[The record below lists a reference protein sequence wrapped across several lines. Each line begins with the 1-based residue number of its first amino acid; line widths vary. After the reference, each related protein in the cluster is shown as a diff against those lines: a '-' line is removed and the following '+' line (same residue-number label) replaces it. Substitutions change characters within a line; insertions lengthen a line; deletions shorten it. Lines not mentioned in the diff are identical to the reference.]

1 MEENKELSINE
12 LCKNLKFK
20 NGRNEI
26 VINNETDL
34 LNYINKINQLAKD
47 FKGKKFSINEI
58 EENKD
63 MSNKFISL
71 FEYNSY
77 MYYQTISNSIIN
89 TIEPP
94 NNINI
99 KDKCYNNVFV
109 LNNILE
115 TTSKFCF
122 EIKLGHGLWDNI
134 YSQNDKNIS
143 GLKIGILKLKEQN
156 LKDISNYLVYSYPKK
171 LDAKFNWNI
180 SIANFAQ
187 KDYDI
192 LSKKYNNFR
201 KYIYY
206 YDDMDQF
213 VVPCKKRN
221 NIETKRKFQKND
233 VIGIVINS
241 NTEYI
246 KVEIFI
252 NGVLS
257 NCRIISREEN
267 ANEDNFSEID
277 DDYNIEQKKNE
288 NNILIPF
295 IEIGPNNS
303 IFIKDKPNN
312 NNYRDILSNEKIE
325 FYEKYNCSSLND
337 FIEMTT
343 EIQKIT
349 DNYLDILNK
358 IGNKI
363 FNNIP
368 SEIDKYFQQMITFF
382 NDYVFNNNTIL
393 KNKFL
398 TYLSNGINLESGN
411 IDEFKEKIK
420 ALFHIIKVCDRLENQ
435 KTHLVELIVK
445 LLIELIIESNFNLLN
460 LNNNNKNENQIKSLK
475 KYKFIL
481 CFILF
486 DSFIQEDNFCKNIF
500 NNESCFFF
508 FKEEHNFMNFCYS
521 IYNSCFYN
529 DISNDID
536 YIKSFYNNDNTFNE
550 KKFLETHFNKCL
562 ENNNLFDDF
571 IQDYKFIFQNIKK
584 NVIFQKNNIHFIFKF
599 LSHFTN
605 SENHISIINGIF
617 IPLIQNYFENAG
629 SDINKQINKLL
640 FTNNIYENSNFVI
653 PKKDEDTFLGK
664 YDINE
669 ILKKHSVFSK
679 IEINKNE
686 GKDYAIFELI
696 LYSISNYYD
705 KFIIKEKNAKS
716 VLELLKSNKIDYEN
730 NFIINKLNHLIEF
743 YQTIF
748 SVNFYVNF
756 AHYYG
761 NYLIKI
767 IRVCLKNNYL
777 DIIPYKLYL
786 KNILFILHYLYLRC
800 SFIDKN
806 NLLDPSEPRI
816 ISSILQNILKYT
828 TEFLGKISPKTSVN
842 KFSSKKKYEELISL
856 HIEILIKVLLFD
868 SASIKHSFK
877 DIKENMVLLFKHLL
891 ELYDNDN
898 FPTIYKKINYFMD
911 FLYSDNSEERIDSET
926 RKIFFKDIM
935 EKEIEDFIKMEKE
948 KKNSYIE
955 DTMYYNIFFIIYKRM
970 KNIRDSVKKLFGN
983 EELFSNNLSLSFEK
997 KYLAKFTQ
1005 ILNVL
1010 YNFFKDNKLNVFFDI
1025 RCIPFLKINSFISK
1039 TFKVLYPELIFKKLK
1054 KINEDDQSLIYNF
1067 FCQFLY
1073 ILSILLTK
1081 EDQFD
1086 FDFSYKISK
1095 NRKGFHF
1102 EEFKQNFKKFFGQPK
1117 YKDMI
1122 DFFDI
1127 LSKFFNRICKDE
1139 DTFEDKDMD
1148 DNSIEIDDKESCPI
1162 CLDYT
1167 SEKDVHLT
1175 ICNHVYHL
1183 NCLKS
1188 LLDKEFTKCALCK
1201 RPITGIKEDPSFKVN
1216 NSDEDENHP
1225 FSGGLFVNNNSTSNF
1240 LFSNN
1245 SPFRNNNDRE
1255 RRFDNINNQTSIF
1268 SNYND
1273 RHSPSALFDFNS
1285 INTSS
1290 SLFGNNSTSGGL
1302 FGNNNNNSSG
1312 TGLFGS
1318 INNNNSNGGGL
1329 FGNNN
1334 NSSGPTFGVNNNN
1347 LFGTSNNNSTG
1358 GGLFGTSNN
1367 NSNGGGLF
1375 GTNNNNSSCGGLFR
1389 TSNNNSSGGGLFGT
1403 SNNNSSGGGLFGT
1416 NNNNSS
1422 GGGLFGTNNNNSSG
1436 GGLFGTSNNN
1446 STGGSL
1452 FGTNNNNSSDGGL
1465 FGTSNNNNN
1474 LFGISNSNNPFSNRN
1489 NNNSNRGGLFGNT
1502 NNNNSEFF

>member
-1 MEENKELSINE
+1 MEEKKEISINE

-20 NGRNEI
+20 NGRNEFA
-26 VINNETDL
+26 INNETDL

-47 FKGKKFSINEI
+47 FKGKKYSENEI
-58 EENKD
+58 EEDKD
-63 MSNKFISL
+63 ISNKFISL

-77 MYYQTISNSIIN
+77 MYYQTISNNIIN

-94 NNINI
+94 NNTNI

-109 LNNILE
+109 LKKIPE
-115 TTSKFCF
+115 TKSKFCF

-134 YSQNDKNIS
+134 YSKNDKNIS

-156 LKDISNYLVYSYPKK
+156 LKDISNYLVYSYPSK

-180 SIANFAQ
+180 SITNFTQ

-192 LSKKYNNFR
+192 LSEKYNNFK

-206 YDDMDQF
+206 YDDMNQL
-213 VVPCKKRN
+213 VVPCKKEN
-221 NIETKRKFQKND
+221 NIEIKRKFQKND
-233 VIGIVINS
+233 VIGVVINS

-252 NGVLS
+252 NGVLA
-257 NCRIISREEN
+257 NYRIISKEEN
-267 ANEDNFSEID
+267 ENENIFSDID
-277 DDYNIEQKKNE
+277 DDYNIEKKKNE

-312 NNYRDILSNEKIE
+312 NNYREIISNEKME

-337 FIEMTT
+337 FIEMTN
-343 EIQKIT
+343 EAQKIA

-363 FNNIP
+363 FNSIP
-368 SEIDKYFQQMITFF
+368 SEINKYFQQMIIFF
-382 NDYVFNNNTIL
+382 NNYVFNNNTIL

-398 TYLSNGINLESGN
+398 NYLSNGINLETGN

-420 ALFHIIKVCDRLENQ
+420 ALFHIIKLCDRLENQ

-460 LNNNNKNENQIKSLK
+460 LNNDNKNENQIKNLK
-475 KYKFIL
+475 KYKFVL

-486 DSFIQEDNFCKNIF
+486 DSFIQEDNFCKNLF
-500 NNESCFFF
+500 CNESCFFF

-529 DISNDID
+529 DISNKID
-536 YIKSFYNNDNTFNE
+536 YIKSFYNNDNTFDE
-550 KKFLETHFNKCL
+550 KKFLESHFNKYL
-562 ENNNLFDDF
+562 ENNNLFDDL

-584 NVIFQKNNIHFIFKF
+584 NIIFQKNNIHFIFKF

-617 IPLIQNYFENAG
+617 IPLIHNYFENAG
-629 SDINKQINKLL
+629 SDINNQINKLL
-640 FTNNIYENSNFVI
+640 YTNNIYENSNLVI
-653 PKKDEDTFLGK
+653 PKKGEDTFLGK

-669 ILKKHSVFSK
+669 ILRKHSIFSR

-686 GKDYAIFELI
+686 GKEYVIFELI

-716 VLELLKSNKIDYEN
+716 VLKLLKKNEIDYKD
-730 NFIINKLNHLIEF
+730 NFIINKLNHAIEF
-743 YQTIF
+743 YQIIF
-748 SVNFYVNF
+748 SVKFYVSF

-786 KNILFILHYLYLRC
+786 KNIIFILHYLYLRC
-800 SFIDKN
+800 SFINRN
-806 NLLDPSEPRI
+806 NLLDPREPII

-828 TEFLGKISPKTSVN
+828 TEFLGKISNKTSEN
-842 KFSSKKKYEELISL
+842 KFSSKKNYEELISL
-856 HIEILIKVLLFD
+856 HIEILVKVLLFD
-868 SASIKHSFK
+868 AASIKHSFK
-877 DIKENMVLLFKHLL
+877 DIKENMILLFKNLL

-898 FPTIYKKINYFMD
+898 FPNIYKKINYFMD
-911 FLYSDNSEERIDSET
+911 CLYSDNSEERIDSET

-935 EKEIEDFIKMEKE
+935 EKEIEEFIKMEKD

-970 KNIRDSVKKLFGN
+970 KNIRDSVKKLLGN
-983 EELFSNNLSLSFEK
+983 EELFPNNLSFSFEK
-997 KYLAKFTQ
+997 KYLSKFTQ
-1005 ILNVL
+1005 ILNEL
-1010 YNFFKDNKLNVFFDI
+1010 YNFFKDNKLNAFYDI

-1039 TFKVLYPELIFKKLK
+1039 TFKIFYPELIFKKLK
-1054 KINEDDQSLIYNF
+1054 KIDEDDQSLIYNF

-1081 EDQFD
+1081 EEH
-1086 FDFSYKISK
+1086 FDFSYTISK
-1095 NRKGFHF
+1095 NRKGFHY

-1127 LSKFFNRICKDE
+1127 LSESFNKICKDE
-1139 DTFEDKDMD
+1139 DTFEDKEIN
-1148 DNSIEIDDKESCPI
+1148 DNSIEIDDRESCPI
-1162 CLDYT
+1162 CLEYT
-1167 SEKDVHLT
+1167 SEKDVHLN

-1188 LLDKEFTKCALCK
+1188 LLDKNFTKCSLCK
-1201 RPITGIKEDPSFKVN
+1201 APITGIKEDPSFKVN
-1216 NSDEDENHP
+1216 NNDENGEEEGSYA
-1225 FSGGLFVNNNSTSNF
+1225 FSGGLFANNNSRSNF

-1245 SPFRNNNDRE
+1245 SPFRNSNNRE
-1255 RRFDNINNQTSIF
+1255 GRFDNFNNQPSIF

-1273 RHSPSALFDFNS
+1273 RHTPLGLFSFNS
-1285 INTSS
+1285 INTTSNIFRNNTS
-1290 SLFGNNSTSGGL
+1290 DNLFE
-1302 FGNNNNNSSG
+1302 NNNNISSG
-1312 TGLFGS
+1312 AGLFGS
-1318 INNNNSNGGGL
+1318 INNNNSSGGGL

-1334 NSSGPTFGVNNNN
+1334 NSSGITFGLSNNN
-1347 LFGTSNNNSTG
+1347 LFGTSNNNSSG

-1367 NSNGGGLF
+1367 NSSGGGLF
-1375 GTNNNNSSCGGLFR
+1375 G

-1422 GGGLFGTNNNNSSG
+1422 GGGLFGTNNN
-1436 GGLFGTSNNN
+1436 
-1446 STGGSL
+1446 
-1452 FGTNNNNSSDGGL
+1452 SSDGGL

-1474 LFGISNSNNPFSNRN
+1474 IFGTSSNNLFGTRN
-1489 NNNSNRGGLFGNT
+1489 NNNSGGGGLFGNT
-1502 NNNNSEFF
+1502 NNI